1 MKNLNRYNSEHSDFR
16 LTSKRSLEASN
27 FPLWNALWFTSGRV
41 PIFEI
46 SSCKEKGD
54 FNFVS
59 PTYLKVQ
66 TYRRHGFLEKRS
78 THKEKKIQKK
88 TSPALIYKL
97 HPILSAMLTLNP
109 CISVTSWD
117 IEMRQKWLR
126 WFPLF
131 SAWISVK
138 KKMDNSFKLQVSFVI
153 QEKWLRS
160 CVASYYVKFSKHLYT
175 FTEL

>member
-117 IEMRQKWLR
+117 IGMRQKMT
-126 WFPLF
+126 
-131 SAWISVK
+131 SVVSSIFCVNFGE